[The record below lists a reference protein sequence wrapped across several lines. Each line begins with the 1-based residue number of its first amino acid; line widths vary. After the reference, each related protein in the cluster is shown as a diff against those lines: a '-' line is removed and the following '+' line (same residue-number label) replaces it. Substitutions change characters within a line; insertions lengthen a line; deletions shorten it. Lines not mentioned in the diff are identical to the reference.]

1 MFNVF
6 KKDQIEKEEQNKS
19 IQEIREKKQKE
30 KRKSN
35 LLINQKFYLI

>member
-6 KKDQIEKEEQNKS
+6 KKDQIDKEEQDKS
-19 IQEIREKKQKE
+19 IQEIREKKLKD

-35 LLINQKFYLI
+35 LLFNQKFYRI